1 MWSQMTSS
9 SLIKKAKLRVLDF
22 ARRSAQG
29 PNRVD
34 AAAKISRLAQVRGST
49 IYGPVCVDDYA
60 RLHRVTITG
69 PVTIGRGSSLWGP
82 GIYVEARPNPIEIG
96 SYCSIARDVSLHG
109 FGHDPTRIS
118 THYIGRNVLGRPIE
132 EEIVSSGPIRVGHD
146 VWIGAGVH
154 VMSGV
159 TIGTG
164 AIIGAGSVV
173 SRDVPPYAIAVG
185 APATA
190 VRYRFDD
197 ETIERLLASKWWTWS
212 HDEIRAKEELFIR
225 PLTPELAGEYL

>member
-1 MWSQMTSS
+1 MTSS
-9 SLIKKAKLRVLDF
+9 SLMKKAKLRVLDF

-34 AAAKISRLAQVRGST
+34 SAAMISPLAQVRGST
-49 IYGPVCVDDYA
+49 IHGPVRVDDYA
-60 RLHRVTITG
+60 RLHRVMLTG

-82 GIYVEARPNPIEIG
+82 GIYVEARLNPIEIG

-118 THYIGRNVLGRPIE
+118 THYIGRTVLGRPVE
-132 EEIVSSGPIRVGHD
+132 EEIVSAGPIRVGHD

-154 VMSGV
+154 VVSGV
-159 TIGTG
+159 SIGTG
-164 AIIGAGSVV
+164 AVIGTGSVV

-185 APATA
+185 SPAEP
-190 VRYRFDD
+190 VRYRFDEEIID
-197 ETIERLLASKWWTWS
+197 RLLASEWWTWS
-212 HDEIRAKEELFIR
+212 HDEIREKEELFTQS
-225 PLTPELAGEYL
+225 LTPALLDKHL